1 MKDTIRLTVIIP
13 FLFSLVVLC
22 GCQEKAVKSS
32 AESGKELDAS
42 AELVP
47 YRDQAV
53 NIIKQTIN
61 DKVGIMRAE
70 AIEVVVSTNRRE
82 LLPTVRALAED
93 ELPGVRF
100 AAVTAIGDMGD
111 TAGRSVLKKAVH
123 DPDQNVRMAAAYSLA
138 KLGDQYMA
146 QAIRKLAFS
155 EDQVVRAN
163 ALLLLG
169 KLGNEDDRKIID
181 TSMRRTDSNDK
192 VKLQAMESRARLG
205 DQRVYERLWALLIS
219 KHSDDRVM
227 GIRCMGEL
235 GTVEARDAVVT
246 MLDDEVV
253 EVRLTAAEQLGR
265 MGFYMGEPEVYD
277 FFTKQCEGINENS
290 MAHNMATMA
299 AGRIGGPRLVP
310 ILIKRLES
318 KFKPVRLRAAQG
330 VLLLT
335 EK

>member
-1 MKDTIRLTVIIP
+1 MKNTMRFSVIIP
-13 FLFSLVVLC
+13 VLFSLAVLC
-22 GCQEKAVKSS
+22 GCEEKAVKSPGSGEEKVKPS
-32 AESGKELDAS
+32 ASLM
-42 AELVP
+42 P
-47 YRDQAV
+47 HRDQAV
-53 NIIKQTIN
+53 EIIKRTID

-93 ELPGVRF
+93 ELAGVRF

-111 TAGRSVLKKAVH
+111 TGGKSVLKKAVH
-123 DPDQNVRMAAAYSLA
+123 DTDQNVRMAAAYSLA
-138 KLGDQYMA
+138 KLGDRYMA
-146 QAIRKLAFS
+146 QAIRRLAFS
-155 EDQVVRAN
+155 EDQIVRAN

-169 KLGNEDDRKIID
+169 KLGNKDDRQVVD
-181 TSMRRTDSNDK
+181 TAMRRTDSNDK

-205 DQRVYERLWALLIS
+205 DQRVYERIWALLIS

-227 GIRCMGEL
+227 GIRCMGQL
-235 GTVEARDAVVT
+235 GTVEARDAIVT

-277 FFTKQCEGINENS
+277 YFTKLCEGINENS